1 MPRAVRFTPRKRSS
15 AAAGFSAKL
24 RALGIVVPGTRK
36 KPRTEEHDAQVSLFD
51 DHIKPRLVAHAV
63 AFAIPNG
70 GHRAKREAGKIKK
83 EGGAAGVPDIYIL
96 HDRQSYFL
104 EMKKAKGGV
113 VRKEQ
118 KDMMARLVGAGA
130 ICAVAAGLEAAVAQL
145 EQWGLLVEVGG
156 VDVGI
161 SQTEEMA
168 A

>member
-1 MPRAVRFTPRKRSS
+1 MPRPVRFVPRAPNVASKRV
-15 AAAGFSAKL
+15 ADQL
-24 RALGIVVPGTRK
+24 RALGIETKAARA
-36 KPRTEEHDAQVSLFD
+36 KPKTEEHDAQVELFD
-51 DHIKPRLVAHAV
+51 SHIVPRLVAGAV

-113 VRKEQ
+113 VRKGQ
-118 KDMMARLVGAGA
+118 KDMMARLVRAGA
-130 ICAVAAGLEAAVAQL
+130 ICAVAAGLEAAIKQL
-145 EQWGLLVEVGG
+145 EAWCLLVPAEAG
-156 VDVGI
+156 VVA
-161 SQTEEMA
+161 EEMA